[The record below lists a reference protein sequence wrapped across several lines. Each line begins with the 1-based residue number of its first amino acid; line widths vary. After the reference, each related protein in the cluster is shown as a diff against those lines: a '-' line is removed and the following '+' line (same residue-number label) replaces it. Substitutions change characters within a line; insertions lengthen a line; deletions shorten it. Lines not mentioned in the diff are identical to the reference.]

1 MSWGPLSINE
11 NWAGIE
17 KKFLK
22 PFLCPTNPSIKS
34 HFLKELRGGEE
45 RFGKKENGW
54 KHKTKREKTEK
65 NEQLEEKHKKEKKK
79 HCYIE
84 VFLQCLG
91 FWSSEINLG
100 SILGWKW
107 FESCFVVWFLVW
119 NHCCLAH
126 FTGLSCW
133 FLGTVTL
140 TASGFFSA
148 ATPLTP
154 HFFFSCFNFQVH
166 I

>member
-65 NEQLEEKHKKEKKK
+65 NEQLEEKHKKEKK
-79 HCYIE
+79 
-84 VFLQCLG
+84 
-91 FWSSEINLG
+91 N
-100 SILGWKW
+100 
-107 FESCFVVWFLVW
+107 
-119 NHCCLAH
+119 
-126 FTGLSCW
+126 
-133 FLGTVTL
+133 TVTL
-140 TASGFFSA
+140 K
-148 ATPLTP
+148 
-154 HFFFSCFNFQVH
+154 FSCNAWGFEVLK
-166 I
+166 